1 MAEVIVAAGS
11 NLGDRID
18 YLRQAARH
26 LAELSEQPLEKSS
39 IWESE
44 AVGPAEFPFLNS
56 VAILHTTLEPR
67 DLLKELKALE
77 QTAGREP
84 DPKRWGPRVLDL
96 DIITYDD
103 RVINEKDLV
112 IPHPEYHQ
120 RSFVLLP
127 IRDLRPD
134 WRDPVSHWSLTDL
147 IREAPEI
154 EIEKT
159 DLIW

>member
-26 LAELSEQPLEKSS
+26 LAELSEPPLEKSS

-44 AVGPAEFPFLNS
+44 AGGPAEFPFLNS

-77 QTAGREP
+77 QTA
-84 DPKRWGPRVLDL
+84 
-96 DIITYDD
+96 
-103 RVINEKDLV
+103 
-112 IPHPEYHQ
+112 
-120 RSFVLLP
+120 RSEEHTSELQSRGQAVC
-127 IRDLRPD
+127 RP
-134 WRDPVSHWSLTDL
+134 L
-147 IREAPEI
+147 
-154 EIEKT
+154 
-159 DLIW
+159 

>member
-11 NLGDRID
+11 NLGDRIG

-26 LAELSEQPLEKSS
+26 LEELSDQTLQKSS

-77 QTAGREP
+77 QAAGREP

-103 RVINEKDLV
+103 RVINENDLM

-127 IRDLRPD
+127 LKDLRPD
-134 WRDPVSHWSLTDL
+134 WRDPVSHRSITEL

-159 DLIW
+159 DLSW